1 MNPIFIKIPIP
12 KIATE
17 EKFDN
22 INLMECVK
30 SVAENKELHMKISK
44 MENDLSELTEKLE
57 GQRTIFSKIQT
68 QLDSAE
74 SIEKYSYY
82 HNRYHKNRENQYWD
96 GMYYGPER
104 FQYGDRTRSMI
115 FQILRNDRK
124 SKWI

>member
-1 MNPIFIKIPIP
+1 
-12 KIATE
+12 
-17 EKFDN
+17 
-22 INLMECVK
+22 MECVK
-30 SVAENKELHMKISK
+30 SVAENKELHLKISK

-74 SIEKYSYY
+74 KFEKFSYY

-104 FQYGDRTRSMI
+104 F
-115 FQILRNDRK
+115 LRPRFPPVFVN
-124 SKWI
+124 